1 MNNILIQNL
10 KAYPQ
15 SIFDLELKVMS
26 AMTARN
32 QVKSDI
38 DFYLLGVDEE
48 IAKNKE
54 LRNETMRKAARKE
67 HIVNSAIYQELTEKL
82 EECDREYRVA
92 QFELERAKNEFS
104 VAKIEA
110 RMSITYTEQAA

>member
-1 MNNILIQNL
+1 MNNILIQHL

-26 AMTARN
+26 ALKARN
-32 QVKSDI
+32 QAKSDI

-48 IAKNKE
+48 IAKSKE
-54 LRNETMRKAARKE
+54 LKNETMRKAARQE
-67 HIVNSAIYQELTEKL
+67 HMVDSAIYHQLTEKL
-82 EECDREYRVA
+82 EQCDREYRIA
-92 QFELERAKNEFS
+92 QFELERTKNEFS

-110 RMSITYTEQAA
+110 RMSINYSEQVA